1 MSRTFPRASFRGCF
15 LFVCCCSLVIFT
27 YTGHDVHRRGHG
39 RRRPLRGLSVVAAV
53 CVEALS
59 RRWRHP
65 RAVEAARRR
74 RRRDHAWR
82 VILVKLQA
90 SRRRRRRGYFYPA
103 RTPSPRRRHRHQ
115 CGPCA
120 PWSRASASACVN
132 TQTVQGRS
140 KQGRSK
146 FEATTDATD
155 APRARPCSSW
165 PSSFARSRRTHRPRP
180 AAARADRT
188 RRRAR

>member
-1 MSRTFPRASFRGCF
+1 MI

-27 YTGHDVHRRGHG
+27 CTGHDVHRRGHG
-39 RRRPLRGLSVVAAV
+39 RRRPLRGLSVVPSLISTPSPRL
-53 CVEALS
+53 CTRALS
-59 RRWRHP
+59 IAPKTVFARWRG
-65 RAVEAARRR
+65 VVQ
-74 RRRDHAWR
+74 RDDAWR

-90 SRRRRRRGYFYPA
+90 SRRRRRRGYFYPT
-103 RTPSPRRRHRHQ
+103 RTPSPRRRTAHQ

-120 PWSRASASACVN
+120 PWSRASASACVRN
-132 TQTVQGRS
+132 RRVQGPS
-140 KQGRSK
+140 NGRSK

-165 PSSFARSRRTHRPRP
+165 ASSIARSRRTRRPRP
-180 AAARADRT
+180 AAARAGRT

>member
-39 RRRPLRGLSVVAAV
+39 RRRPLRGLSVGF
-53 CVEALS
+53 S
-59 RRWRHP
+59 RRHRRDACSAAWRCGP
-65 RAVEAARRR
+65 SSAVVLRRR
-74 RRRDHAWR
+74 RVYAWR

-90 SRRRRRRGYFYPA
+90 SRRRRRRGYVYLTRA
-103 RTPSPRRRHRHQ
+103 PSPRQRISAGRARPGAARAPRPAFIPKQYKAGRRK
-115 CGPCA
+115 
-120 PWSRASASACVN
+120 
-132 TQTVQGRS
+132 GRT
-140 KQGRSK
+140 K

-165 PSSFARSRRTHRPRP
+165 PSSFARSRRTRRPRP
-180 AAARADRT
+180 AAARVDRT